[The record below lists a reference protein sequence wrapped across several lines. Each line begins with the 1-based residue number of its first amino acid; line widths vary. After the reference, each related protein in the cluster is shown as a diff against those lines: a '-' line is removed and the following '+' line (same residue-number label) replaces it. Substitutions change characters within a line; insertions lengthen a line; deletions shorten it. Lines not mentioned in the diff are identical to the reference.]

1 MNDSRTNS
9 DDVEFTFDHQV
20 RLVDE
25 LKSVLTDQLQLA
37 RQGNSTNKQFGVLTS
52 KASALVKE
60 IERTGI
66 LDRNELRY
74 RRETLRKRYENL
86 CLIVAAQ
93 KANVC
98 RELSRIRKGKKT
110 ISVYR
115 TNTSSNTDRVL

>member
-1 MNDSRTNS
+1 MNT

-20 RLVDE
+20 RLLDE
-25 LKSVLTDQLQLA
+25 LHSVLTNQLQLA